1 MNLSEV
7 LLRYLYERLINI
19 QHGEMIPLSH
29 GKLPVLPRL
38 TTHRNTL
45 YWDKYIKWFL
55 KQKEQQQTQT
65 YSCFPLIVWHREKVL
80 NLHHGRDGDDL
91 LGAAEVSRLQQHLGK
106 HGAER
111 ELGHPHP
118 HRVGETPVLIQTCQK
133 HIE

>member
-45 YWDKYIKWFL
+45 YWDKYIKMVP
-55 KQKEQQQTQT
+55 K
-65 YSCFPLIVWHREKVL
+65 
-80 NLHHGRDGDDL
+80 
-91 LGAAEVSRLQQHLGK
+91 
-106 HGAER
+106 AER
-111 ELGHPHP
+111 TTANPDVQLLSSDCVAP
-118 HRVGETPVLIQTCQK
+118 
-133 HIE
+133 